1 MRAPRRQPIGR
12 PLRPNVGIEVSYRKK
27 LNTLLDQMERSII
40 FWICKKPAAPVMA
53 ADENRATALR
63 NILRALTKRWSSRF
77 DDAAKDIAEWFARQ
91 VMAHSALAM
100 RKTLEAGKIPTV
112 EFKMS
117 PAARDAFNAV
127 VTENVGLIKSIA
139 SQHLTAV
146 TGLVMRAVS
155 VGRDLGPMAK
165 ALEAQ
170 FGVTKRRAALIARH
184 QNNMASAVI
193 TRVRQQEAGITEAV
207 WEHSSAGRH
216 PRPEHVAFS
225 GKTYDVKTGAF
236 LEGKWIWPGTEIN
249 CRCYSRPVLP
259 GF

>member
-1 MRAPRRQPIGR
+1 MRAPRRQSIGR

-27 LNTLLDQMERSII
+27 LNTLLEQMERSII

-63 NILRALTKRWSSRF
+63 NILRTLTKRWSSRF

-100 RKTLEAGKIPTV
+100 RKMLEAGKIPTV

-139 SQHLTAV
+139 ATHLTAV
-146 TGLVMRAVS
+146 EGLVMRAVS

-193 TRVRQQEAGITEAV
+193 TRVRMIESGVEFAV
-207 WEHSSAGRH
+207 WEHSSAGKH
-216 PRPEHVAFS
+216 PRESHVAFS
-225 GKTYDVKTGAF
+225 GKEYPVDKGALIDGERIF
-236 LEGKWIWPGTEIN
+236 PGQLIN
-249 CRCYSRPVLP
+249 CRCFARPVLL